1 MACLPASTV
10 VFTPELLARGG
21 APVPLD
27 GSTVME
33 GTGYPTTVSPPDD
46 DIHGILAAGLE
57 KTKHKISEM
66 KTEVPNY
73 SRLATYLLLV
83 VSDELLRFLAAE
95 RVLVG

>member
-1 MACLPASTV
+1 MV
-10 VFTPELLARGG
+10 
-21 APVPLD
+21 
-27 GSTVME
+27 E
-33 GTGYPTTVSPPDD
+33 GTVCPTAVSSPDD
-46 DIHGILAAGLE
+46 DIRGVLAAGLE
-57 KTKHKISEM
+57 KTKHKISEL